1 MASLQVT
8 DLSKTYSGKIAIS
21 HLNFEIPKN
30 RITGLLG
37 PNGAGKTTA
46 LRILT
51 GFIRPDNGSVSL
63 DGVSLERD
71 PIFVKQRLGYL
82 PESAPVYPD
91 MSASEYLD
99 FIGQARGLDPTAL
112 KKRKKEV
119 LELCD
124 LKQQL
129 HSPASILS
137 KGYKQ
142 RLALAGALLHDP
154 ELIILDEPS
163 SGLDPIQIQHFRNII
178 RTLAKDKILLLSTH
192 ILSEVEE
199 ICDHVL
205 VLHKGSLIADLPV
218 TELKRGNFILLTA
231 KTDLTT
237 LERIF
242 EKKDIKVRL
251 LSRSE
256 EGSEFQLE
264 SPNLSPEEI
273 FEMVRAASFPVLE
286 FKIAKR
292 SLENVFQELVSN

>member
-8 DLSKTYSGKIAIS
+8 DLSKIYSGKIAIS
-21 HLNFEIPKN
+21 NLSFEIPKN

-51 GFIRPDNGSVSL
+51 GFLKPDSGSVFL
-63 DGVSLERD
+63 DGVSLETD
-71 PIFVKQRLGYL
+71 PISVKQKLGYL

-99 FIGQARGLDPTAL
+99 FIGQARGLDETTL
-112 KKRKKEV
+112 KKRKREV
-119 LELCD
+119 LDLCD
-124 LKQQL
+124 LKDQL
-129 HSPASILS
+129 HSPSGFLS

-205 VLHKGSLIADLPV
+205 VLHKGNLIADLPV
-218 TELKRGNFILLTA
+218 TDLKRGNFIVLTA
-231 KTDLTT
+231 RTNLAT
-237 LERIF
+237 LEKIF
-242 EKKDIKVRL
+242 ENQDVKVKLISL
-251 LSRSE
+251 LE
-256 EGSEFQLE
+256 EGAEFQLE
-264 SPNLSPEEI
+264 SSSLVPEKI
-273 FEMVRAASFPVLE
+273 FELIRSAPFPVLE

-292 SLENVFQELVSN
+292 SLETVFQELVSP